1 MRCLAFAVVRR
12 DSDKPHRRD
21 RVFQRRCE
29 SVLPIGRSIAMTKLF
44 ALIPEGVFSALNLDF
59 SQAGDTGSRDSRSA

>member
-1 MRCLAFAVVRR
+1 M
-12 DSDKPHRRD
+12 
-21 RVFQRRCE
+21 
-29 SVLPIGRSIAMTKLF
+29 LPIGRSIAMTKLF